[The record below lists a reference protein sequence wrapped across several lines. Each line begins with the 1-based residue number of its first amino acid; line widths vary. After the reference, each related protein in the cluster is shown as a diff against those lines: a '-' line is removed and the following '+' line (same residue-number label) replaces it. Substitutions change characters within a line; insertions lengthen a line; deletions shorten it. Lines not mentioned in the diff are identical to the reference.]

1 MPNKNLLFFRSNV
14 SLNWLSPSC
23 WIRQPHLD
31 VLCVWSRGRSNA
43 GFKRDSETLVAFFL
57 NSAEHQASLKTLFVA
72 YDMGTFGWLVVIDNF
87 NKVPVNSNRI
97 DTQRVKILPEMAF
110 QCKGVT
116 LPLLLTDWHCVGE
129 CATDQGREVTHEM
142 RLAGFG
148 PARVS
153 QFCWP
158 LPLTFLHLLLSF
170 MGLQNDFWSSF
181 RSIYSRGPSLEG
193 LFWHDITLSSVL
205 FSVYSFP

>member
-129 CATDQGREVTHEM
+129 CATDQGRESHSWDE
-142 RLAGFG
+142 AG
-148 PARVS
+148 RV
-153 QFCWP
+153 
-158 LPLTFLHLLLSF
+158 
-170 MGLQNDFWSSF
+170 WSSSCIPALLAF
-181 RSIYSRGPSLEG
+181 AAHLSAFTAELYGFAEWFLE
-193 LFWHDITLSSVL
+193 LLQINIQ
-205 FSVYSFP
+205 